1 MQTSEGMYTA
11 DVTSGQ
17 LRAVEEKLMDRIE
30 KLEIFI
36 EVLINAIPGACR
48 EDIIRNAA
56 MVFLEQKKNRRAAE
70 EAAIWER
77 RADEPSAVER
87 HPKDVRGYP

>member
-1 MQTSEGMYTA
+1 
-11 DVTSGQ
+11 
-17 LRAVEEKLMDRIE
+17 MDRIE
-30 KLEIFI
+30 KLDIFI

-70 EAAIWER
+70 EAAIWES